1 MLFQVFITLHAYSQ
15 SWLVP
20 SSQAHAPFADDGVL
34 VEMGKLATIALAD
47 LYGTKYQ
54 VSNVQHPQGHKL
66 CHCPIPRN
74 KSNTSF
80 NVVAIVRQQSFLYQ
94 MVLTMMR
101 WPY

>member
-66 CHCPIPRN
+66 
-74 KSNTSF
+74 F
-80 NVVAIVRQQSFLYQ
+80 NVVAIVRQQSFFYIK
-94 MVLTMMR
+94 
-101 WPY
+101 WY